1 MSQESLHTRHTLLQK
16 ICDRHDDK
24 AWEDFVYYYEK
35 YIYVVC
41 RRINLNHTEA
51 EELVQQVMIKLWKKI
66 PELKVDKNKRFRS
79 WICQVTRNTVIDHF
93 RTLQRRQNRLEK
105 AYGSEHWDY
114 YREDSLPE
122 FEALAEKEWENY
134 LVNMALQN
142 IKEKVS
148 EKMFTVFLELQ
159 KGKNHKQISDEQ
171 EMPLNSVY
179 VYQKRMT
186 AKLKEEIDRLNQE
199 LS

>member
-16 ICDRHDDK
+16 ICDQHDDK

-35 YIYVVC
+35 YIYLIC
-41 RRINLNHTEA
+41 RRTNLDHHEA
-51 EELVQQVMIKLWKKI
+51 QELVQQVMIKLWKKL
-66 PELKVDKNKRFRS
+66 PEFKVNKNKRFRS
-79 WICQVTRNTVIDHF
+79 WLCTVTRNTIMDYF
-93 RTLQRRQNRLEK
+93 RGKQRRDTRLEK
-105 AYGSEHWDY
+105 AYDNDAWAY

-122 FEALAEKEWENY
+122 FEALTEREWENY

-142 IKEKVS
+142 LKGKVS
-148 EKMFTVFLELQ
+148 EKMYNVFLELQ
-159 KGKNHKQISDEQ
+159 KGKLHKQISE
-171 EMPLNSVY
+171 EMEMQLNSVY

-186 AKLKEEIDRLNQE
+186 AKLKEEVKRLSQE

>member
-1 MSQESLHTRHTLLQK
+1 MSQESLNTRHTLLQK
-16 ICDRHDDK
+16 ICDRHDDQ

-66 PELKVDKNKRFRS
+66 PELKVDKNKRFRG

-93 RTLQRRQNRLEK
+93 RLLQRRENRLEK

-122 FEALAEKEWENY
+122 FEELAEKEWQNY

-142 IKEKVS
+142 IKDKVS

-159 KGKNHKQISDEQ
+159 KGKNHKQISDEKA
-171 EMPLNSVY
+171 MPLNSVY

-186 AKLKEEIDRLNQE
+186 AKLKEEVQRLNQE

>member
-35 YIYVVC
+35 YIYLIC
-41 RRINLNHTEA
+41 RRTNLDHHEA
-51 EELVQQVMIKLWKKI
+51 QELVQQVMVKLWKKL
-66 PELKVDKNKRFRS
+66 PEFKIDENKRFRS
-79 WICQVTRNTVIDHF
+79 WLCQVTRNTVMDHF
-93 RTLQRRQNRLEK
+93 RTLKRRENRLEK
-105 AYGSEHWDY
+105 AYGSEHWAY

-142 IKEKVS
+142 LKNKVS
-148 EKMFTVFLELQ
+148 EKMFNVFLDLQ
-159 KGKNHKQISDEQ
+159 KGKLHKQISDES
-171 EMPLNSVY
+171 EMQLNSVY

-186 AKLKEEIDRLNQE
+186 AKLKEEVNRLTQE